1 MLSESFYLK
10 LAVTCKNL
18 FPFVPVVRL
27 VIFNLKTDILNAM
40 NLTNRRKKYLR
51 FSFFNQITAAMLPQ
65 LFPQAGREL

>member
-27 VIFNLKTDILNAM
+27 VIFNLKTDILNTM

-65 LFPQAGREL
+65 LFPQACGEL